1 MRALISVSDKTGIVD
16 FVMGLVDLGW
26 EIIST
31 GGTSKALKESGISVK
46 DVSDITG
53 FPEIMDGRVKTLHP
67 AVHGGLLALRD
78 NSEHMA
84 KIKEL
89 GIEPIDLVCVNLYPF
104 EATIAKPE
112 VELHDVIENIDIGGP
127 SMVRSAA
134 KNYRDV
140 IIVVDPGFYPAILDN
155 LRSQGSLPLELKE
168 DLAVQAYSHTARY
181 DAIISNY
188 LAKKIG
194 SNKESF
200 MNTKTLPLD
209 KAQDLRYGENPH
221 QKAIFYKVPGEY
233 GLGNIKQLHGKELSF
248 NNFIDLDAAWSI
260 AKEFTK
266 PAVTIIKHTNP
277 CGTALGNNLLDA
289 YNKALSCDPKSAFGS
304 IIGLNKIV
312 DSEVAQEMSKLF
324 VEAVIAPGYT
334 DEALLILQEKKNIRV
349 IVLDD
354 YFNHDQQNDVKR
366 VTGGLLVQV
375 KDTKEVPFDEMKCVT
390 HLHPEQHMVADMLFA
405 WKIVKHIR
413 SNAILLV
420 KDGKTVGVGA
430 GQMSRV
436 DAVELALKKAG
447 NEATGAVL
455 ASDAFFPFRDSVD
468 TVNKA
473 GIKAIIQPGG
483 SLRDQE
489 SIDACNEYGIP
500 MLFTGVRH
508 FKH

>member
-447 NEATGAVL
+447 DEATGAVL

>member
-16 FVMGLVDLGW
+16 FVRGLVDLGW

-447 NEATGAVL
+447 DEATGAVL

>member
-16 FVMGLVDLGW
+16 FVRGLVDLGW

-390 HLHPEQHMVADMLFA
+390 HLHPEQHMVADLLFA

-447 NEATGAVL
+447 DEATGAVL